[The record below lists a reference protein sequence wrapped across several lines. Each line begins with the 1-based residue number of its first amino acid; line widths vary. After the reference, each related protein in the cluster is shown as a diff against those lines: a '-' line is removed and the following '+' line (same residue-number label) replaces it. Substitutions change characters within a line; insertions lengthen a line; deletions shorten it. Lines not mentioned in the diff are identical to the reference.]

1 MILADS
7 ILNLWRFFKWKR
19 RLPDVSNQWRQVKK
33 KLRRGNTLLEG
44 VLVLATFQ
52 SKLR

>member
-7 ILNLWRFFKWKR
+7 ILNLWRFLKWER
-19 RLPDVSNQWRQVKK
+19 RLPTSQE
-33 KLRRGNTLLEG
+33 KLKRGNTLLEG